1 MCCFLVGF
9 LQPHNFSHTRGV
21 QPPPVKNPDVETLDV
36 AGPGFLRDPKW
47 FFRSMGFH
55 WLRMK
60 SSECLGSPG
69 LPKDTLTFTLG
80 VNRPRLA
87 AAARGERRAEAWAAA
102 DATVEGPT
110 PDPTSP
116 METPCGLCGQLK
128 EPEVES
134 RSNGGLSSSKRVC
147 TIWKC

>member
-1 MCCFLVGF
+1 
-9 LQPHNFSHTRGV
+9 
-21 QPPPVKNPDVETLDV
+21 
-36 AGPGFLRDPKW
+36 
-47 FFRSMGFH
+47 
-55 WLRMK
+55 MK
-60 SSECLGSPG
+60 SPSALGPPG

-87 AAARGERRAEAWAAA
+87 AAARGERRAEAWATA

-134 RSNGGLSSSKRVC
+134 IQMGVYHPKGFYHQPKGFAPFDLM
-147 TIWKC
+147 KC